1 MILIIQVPNLAG
13 KIARVIER
21 LFNWRCIGPAPCSVG
36 CFETNSWLFPIDMQ
50 LTARRSL
57 DAAFIGFALAAV
69 VVVGDLVEF
78 FHLKRENTISAK
90 RLAHIMG
97 LLCYIVV

>member
-21 LFNWRCIGPAPCSVG
+21 LFNWRCIGPAPCS
-36 CFETNSWLFPIDMQ
+36 ETNSWLFLIDMQ

>member
-1 MILIIQVPNLAG
+1 
-13 KIARVIER
+13 
-21 LFNWRCIGPAPCSVG
+21 
-36 CFETNSWLFPIDMQ
+36 MQ

-69 VVVGDLVEF
+69 VVVGDLVKF
-78 FHLKRENTISAK
+78 FHLKREHTISDK